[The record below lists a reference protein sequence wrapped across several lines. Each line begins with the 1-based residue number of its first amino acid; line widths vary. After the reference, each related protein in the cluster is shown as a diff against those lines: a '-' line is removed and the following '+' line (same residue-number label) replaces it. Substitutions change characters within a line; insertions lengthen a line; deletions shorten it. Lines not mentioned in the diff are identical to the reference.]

1 MKVLSRFGATIPRLR
16 PFSKKRPAPRKRRI
30 RKLRLLALLTV
41 LGIVGSVA
49 FSFGLIRAVAAEIDT
64 GKLDPQRQLDNQANG
79 YIYDRHGKRILAVL
93 RGSEARTLIRY
104 DQIAD
109 SMRHA
114 IVAIEDRRFW
124 EHDGIDLRGIGRA
137 LVADI
142 RSKGVVEGGS
152 TITQQFVKNA
162 LDRDQKTIARKVRE
176 AAYAWQL
183 ERDDGGGWSKQKIL
197 QEYLNTIY
205 FGNGAYGVQQ
215 AALAYFQ
222 HGAKELTVAESAL
235 LAGIP
240 ADPSR
245 YDPVT
250 NPGAARD
257 RRRVVLDAMLEESK
271 ITEAQYDEANE
282 TDLPDPDDVRLPGTE
297 GPAQHFVNYVKQQL
311 IDRYGQTA
319 VFGGGLKVRST
330 IDLDLQQT
338 ARDAISK
345 WLTDAEG
352 PSAALVAIDP
362 RDGAVRAMVGGNNY
376 RKSQFNLAVQ
386 GVRQPGSSFKP
397 FVLATALRQGISP
410 ATRFQSEP
418 QSISLGDRDWV
429 VGNYDDVYYGDVDLE
444 KATVESDN
452 SVYAQLTQLVGS
464 KKVAETAKRLGIRSK
479 LDGYYA
485 IGLGAE
491 AVTPLE
497 LARAYA
503 TLAHGGRRADG
514 AIFGNRPRVVEE
526 VTRNGRKRYN
536 TPRAFNALTATQA
549 GVVNEILQKAVR
561 FGTGTRAYLPDRP
574 VAGKT
579 GTTENY
585 GDAWF
590 VGYTPQLAV
599 AVWVGYP
606 TTLKPML
613 TEFRGEPVTGGSFPS
628 LIWKSFMEKA
638 LKDEESEGFPAP
650 TVPYVAP
657 KLVVRRGDRLLLDN
671 GLCRERRE
679 VVYFAGTGPSKTASC
694 LQNEVEVPDVRKLT
708 LAEAEA
714 RIEATPLTADLVYKP
729 AKALQRPGIVVDQK
743 PRRGYRSSY
752 GRILLI
758 VTKATQGVIPNL
770 VGRDIDDAR
779 LRLKRLKLEPR
790 ITWVEG
796 ASGKVLEQKTR
807 AGLAAAPGVKV
818 ELVAARS
825 RAASAAAG

>member
-1 MKVLSRFGATIPRLR
+1 MRLFRKKTARPR
-16 PFSKKRPAPRKRRI
+16 RRI

-41 LGIVGSVA
+41 LLIVGSVS
-49 FSFGLIRAVAAEIDT
+49 FSFGLIRAVAAEIDA

-79 YIYDRHGKRILAVL
+79 YIYDKDGKRVLAVL

-109 SMRHA
+109 PMRHA

-142 RSKGVVEGGS
+142 RHKGVVEGGS

-183 ERDDGGGWSKQKIL
+183 ERDPGGWPKKKIL

-205 FGNGAYGVQQ
+205 FGNGAYGIQQ

-222 HGAKELTVAESAL
+222 HGAKELTLAESAL

-240 ADPSR
+240 ADPTR
-245 YDPVT
+245 YDPVA
-250 NPGAARD
+250 NPSVARE
-257 RRRVVLDAMLEESK
+257 RRRVVLRAMLEESK
-271 ITEAQYDEANE
+271 ITQAQYETANA
-282 TDLPDPDDVRLPGTE
+282 TALPDPDDVRLPGTE
-297 GPAQHFVNYVKQQL
+297 GPAQHFVNYAKQQL
-311 IDRYGQTA
+311 IDQYGQTQ
-319 VFGGGLKVRST
+319 VFGGGLRVRTT
-330 IDLDLQQT
+330 IDLELQQT

-345 WLTDAEG
+345 WLTRPDG

-362 RDGAVRAMVGGNNY
+362 RNGAVRAMVGGNNY

-410 ATRFQSEP
+410 ATHFQSEP
-418 QSISLGDRDWV
+418 QAIDLGDKDWV
-429 VGNYDDVYYGDVDLE
+429 VGNYDDIYYGNVDLE
-444 KATVESDN
+444 KATIESDN

-514 AIFGNRPRVVEE
+514 TIFGNRPRVIEE
-526 VTRNGRKRYN
+526 VIRDGRKLHN
-536 TPRAFNALTATQA
+536 MPKAFNALTATQA
-549 GVVNEILQKAVR
+549 GVVNSILQKAVR
-561 FGTGTRAYLPDRP
+561 YGTGKRAYLSNRP

-613 TEFRGEPVTGGSFPS
+613 TEFHGEAVTGGSFPA

-638 LKDEESEGFPAP
+638 LKDEEPEGFPAP
-650 TVPYVAP
+650 PVPYVAP
-657 KLVVRRGDRLLLDN
+657 KLVVRRGDRLMLDN

-679 VVYFAGTGPSKTASC
+679 VVYFAGTGPSKTANC
-694 LQNEVEVPDVRKLT
+694 LENEVQVPDVRKLT

-714 RIEATPLTADLVYKP
+714 RVEAQPLTADLVYKP
-729 AKALQRPGIVVDQK
+729 AAPLQQPGMVVDQD

-752 GRILLI
+752 DRIILI

-770 VGRDIDDAR
+770 VGRDISDAR
-779 LRLKRLKLEPR
+779 RRLKRLKLQPR

-796 ASGKVLEQKTR
+796 GSGKVIEQKTR
-807 AGLAAAPGVKV
+807 PGLAAAPGVKV
-818 ELVAARS
+818 ELVVSRS
-825 RAASAAAG
+825 RATVAAG

>member
-1 MKVLSRFGATIPRLR
+1 MRLFRKKTARPR
-16 PFSKKRPAPRKRRI
+16 RRI

-41 LGIVGSVA
+41 LLIVGSVS

-64 GKLDPQRQLDNQANG
+64 GKLDPQRQLNNQANG
-79 YIYDRHGKRILAVL
+79 YIYDKDGKRILAVL
-93 RGSEARTLIRY
+93 RGSEARTLISY

-109 SMRHA
+109 PMRHA

-142 RSKGVVEGGS
+142 RHQAVVEGGS

-183 ERDDGGGWSKQKIL
+183 ERPGGWPKKKIL

-215 AALAYFQ
+215 AALTYFQ
-222 HGAKELTVAESAL
+222 HGAKELTLAESAL

-240 ADPSR
+240 ADPTR
-245 YDPVT
+245 YEPVA
-250 NPGAARD
+250 NRDAARK
-257 RRRVVLDAMLEESK
+257 RRRVVLQAMLEESQ
-271 ITEAQYDEANE
+271 ITQQQFEQADA
-282 TDLPDPDDVRLPGTE
+282 TDLPDPDKVRLPGTE

-311 IDRYGQTA
+311 IDQCGQTK
-319 VFGGGLKVRST
+319 VFGGGIKVRST
-330 IDLDLQQT
+330 IDLGLQQT

-345 WLTDAEG
+345 WLTDPNG

-410 ATRFQSEP
+410 ATHFESEP
-418 QSISLGDRDWV
+418 QAIDLGDKDWV
-429 VGNYDDVYYGDVDLE
+429 VGNYDDIYYGNVDLE
-444 KATVESDN
+444 KATIESDN

-514 AIFGNRPRVVEE
+514 AIFGNRPRVIEE
-526 VTRNGRKRYN
+526 VTRCGPKRHN
-536 TPRAFNALTATQA
+536 TPKAFNALTATQA
-549 GVVNEILQKAVR
+549 GVVNSILQKAVR
-561 FGTGTRAYLPDRP
+561 YGTGKRAYLPNRP

-613 TEFRGEPVTGGSFPS
+613 TEFHGEPVTGGSFPA

-638 LKDEESEGFPAP
+638 LKNEQPVGFPAP
-650 TVPYVAP
+650 AVPYVAP
-657 KLVVRRGDRLLLDN
+657 KLVVRRGDRLMLDN

-679 VVYFAGTGPSKTASC
+679 VVYFAGTGPSKTANC
-694 LQNEVEVPDVRKLT
+694 LENEVQVPDVRKLT
-708 LAEAEA
+708 LVEAQARVEA
-714 RIEATPLTADLVYKP
+714 QPLTAKLVYEP
-729 AKALQRPGIVVDQK
+729 ANPLQRVGVVVDQLPK
-743 PRRGYRSSY
+743 RGYKSSY
-752 GRILLI
+752 DEIILI

-770 VGRDIDDAR
+770 VGRDIADAR
-779 LRLKRLKLEPR
+779 RRLKKLKLEPK

-796 ASGKVLEQKTR
+796 GTGDSGGTGKVLEQKTR

-818 ELVAARS
+818 ELVVSRS
-825 RAASAAAG
+825 RATAAAG

>member
-1 MKVLSRFGATIPRLR
+1 MHPLRVFSRKQRARPR
-16 PFSKKRPAPRKRRI
+16 RRI

-41 LGIVGSVA
+41 LLIVGSVS
-49 FSFGLIRAVAAEIDT
+49 FSFGLIRAVAAEIDA
-64 GKLDPQRQLDNQANG
+64 GKLDPQSQLDKQVNG
-79 YIYDRHGKRILAVL
+79 YIYDSNEKSPRILAVL
-93 RGSEARTLIRY
+93 RGSEARTLIGY

-109 SMRHA
+109 PMRHA

-124 EHDGIDLRGIGRA
+124 EHNGIDLRGIGRA

-183 ERDDGGGWSKQKIL
+183 ERSEAWPKQRIL
-197 QEYLNTIY
+197 QAYLNTIY
-205 FGNGAYGVQQ
+205 FGNGAYGIQQ
-215 AALAYFQ
+215 AALTYFQ
-222 HGAKELTVAESAL
+222 HGAKDLTLAESAL

-245 YDPVT
+245 YDPVA
-250 NPGAARD
+250 NPDAAEA
-257 RRRVVLDAMLEESK
+257 RRRVVLQAMLEESK
-271 ITEAQYDEANE
+271 ITRQQYETANA
-282 TDLPDPDDVRLPGTE
+282 TDLPDPDNVRLPGTE

-311 IDRYGQTA
+311 IDRYGQA
-319 VFGGGLKVRST
+319 EVFGGGLRVRTT
-330 IDLDLQQT
+330 IDLGLQQA

-345 WLTDAEG
+345 WLTDADG

-418 QSISLGDRDWV
+418 QSIDLGDRDWV
-429 VGNYDDVYYGDVDLE
+429 VGNYDDIYYGNVDLE

-452 SVYAQLTQLVGS
+452 AVYAQLTQLVGS

-503 TLAHGGRRADG
+503 TIANGGERADG
-514 AIFGNRPRVVEE
+514 EIFGNRPRVIDE
-526 VTRNGRKRYN
+526 VTREGRKRYN
-536 TPRAFNALTATQA
+536 RPKEGFKALTPTQA
-549 GVVNEILQKAVR
+549 GVVNSILQQAVR
-561 FGTGTRAYLPDRP
+561 FGTGKRAYLPNRP
-574 VAGKT
+574 MAGKT

-590 VGYTPQLAV
+590 VGYTPQLVV

-606 TTLKPML
+606 TTLRPML
-613 TEFRGEPVTGGSFPS
+613 TEFRGEPVTGGTFPA

-638 LKDEESEGFPAP
+638 LKDEEPEGFPAP
-650 TVPYVAP
+650 LTPYVAP
-657 KLVVRRGDRLLLDN
+657 KLVVRRGDRLMLDN

-679 VVYFAGTGPSKTASC
+679 VVYFAGTGPNKTANC
-694 LQNEVEVPDVRKLT
+694 LENEVQVPDVRKLT

-714 RIEATPLTADLVYKP
+714 RVEAQPLTAKPIYKP
-729 AKALQRPGIVVDQK
+729 AGALQRVGVVVDQI
-743 PRRGYRSSY
+743 PRRGYKSSY
-752 GRILLI
+752 DELILI
-758 VTKATQGVIPNL
+758 VTKATRGVIPNL
-770 VGRDIDDAR
+770 VGRDIADAR
-779 LRLKRLKLEPR
+779 KRLKRLKLEPV
-790 ITWVEG
+790 ITWVDGGTGE
-796 ASGKVLEQKTR
+796 VLEQKTK
-807 AGLAAAPGVKV
+807 AGLAAAPGVEVK
-818 ELVAARS
+818 LVVSRARS
-825 RAASAAAG
+825 TAAAG

>member
-1 MKVLSRFGATIPRLR
+1 MAFG
-16 PFSKKRPAPRKRRI
+16 
-30 RKLRLLALLTV
+30 
-41 LGIVGSVA
+41 
-49 FSFGLIRAVAAEIDT
+49 FGLVRAVAAEIDA
-64 GKLDPQRQLDNQANG
+64 GKLDPRRQLHNEVNG
-79 YIYDRHGKRILAVL
+79 YIYDSTGKRILAVL
-93 RGSEARTLIRY
+93 RGSEARTLVTY
-104 DQIAD
+104 DQIAP

-124 EHDGIDLRGIGRA
+124 QHSGIDVRGIGRA
-137 LVADI
+137 LIADV
-142 RSKGVVEGGS
+142 RQQKVVEGGS

-162 LDRDQKTIARKVRE
+162 LDREEKTIARKVRE

-183 ERDDGGGWSKQKIL
+183 ERPGSGWSKRRIL

-215 AALAYFQ
+215 AAQTYFQ
-222 HGAKELTVAESAL
+222 KGAVALTLAESAL

-245 YDPVT
+245 YDPVA
-250 NPGAARD
+250 NPEAAKE
-257 RRRVVLDAMLEESK
+257 RRRLVLRAMLEERK
-271 ITEAQYDEANE
+271 ITSTQYDEANAAP
-282 TDLPDPDDVRLPGTE
+282 LPDPDDVRLPGTE

-311 IDRYGQTA
+311 IDEYGETE
-319 VFGGGLKVRST
+319 VFGGGLNVVTT
-330 IDLDLQQT
+330 IDLELQQT

-345 WLTDAEG
+345 WLTDPEG

-362 RDGAVRAMVGGNNY
+362 QDGAVRAMVGGNNY

-386 GVRQPGSSFKP
+386 GVRQPGSAFKP

-410 ATRFQSEP
+410 ATRFTSEP
-418 QSISLGDRDWV
+418 QAISLGDRDWV
-429 VGNYDDVYYGDVDLE
+429 VGNYDDVYYGSIDLE
-444 KATVESDN
+444 TATVESDN
-452 SVYAQLTQLVGS
+452 TVYAQLTQLVGA
-464 KKVAETAKRLGIRSK
+464 KNVAETAKRLGIRSE
-479 LDGYYA
+479 LDGFYA

-503 TLAHGGRRADG
+503 TLAHGGARADNSL
-514 AIFGNRPRVVEE
+514 FKDRNRPRVIKE
-526 VTRNGRKRYN
+526 VTRDGRKRHN
-536 TPRAFNALTATQA
+536 TPRGFEALTPMQA
-549 GVVNEILQKAVR
+549 GIINAALQKAVQY
-561 FGTGTRAYLPDRP
+561 GTGTRAAIPNRP

-613 TEFRGEPVTGGSFPS
+613 TEFRGEPVTGGSFPA

-638 LKDEESEGFPAP
+638 LKGEGAEGFPNPGAP
-650 TVPYVAP
+650 YAAP

-671 GLCRERRE
+671 GLCRERQE
-679 VVYFAGTGPSKTASC
+679 VVYFAGRGPTRTANC
-694 LQNEVEVPDVRKLT
+694 LENEVEVPDVRRLT
-708 LAEAEA
+708 LAEAQT
-714 RIEATPLTADLVYKP
+714 RVDSQPLTAKLVYRP
-729 AKALQRPGIVVDQK
+729 AAPLQRVGVVVDQFPK
-743 PRRGYRSSY
+743 RGYRSSY
-752 GRILLI
+752 DEIIL
-758 VTKATQGVIPNL
+758 VVSKPTRGVIPNL
-770 VGRDIDDAR
+770 VGRSVEDAR
-779 LRLKRLKLEPR
+779 TRLRGMKLQPR
-790 ITWVEG
+790 ITWAEG
-796 ASGKVLEQKTR
+796 EPGRVLEQKTR

-818 ELVAARS
+818 ELVVGRG
-825 RAASAAAG
+825 RAAAAAG

>member
-1 MKVLSRFGATIPRLR
+1 MS
-16 PFSKKRPAPRKRRI
+16 
-30 RKLRLLALLTV
+30 
-41 LGIVGSVA
+41 
-49 FSFGLIRAVAAEIDT
+49 FSFGLIRAVASEIDA
-64 GKLDPQRQLDNQANG
+64 GKLDPQRQLDNQVNG
-79 YIYDRHGKRILAVL
+79 YIYDSNRSSPRVLAVL

-104 DQIAD
+104 DQISD

-142 RSKGVVEGGS
+142 RHKRVVEGGS

-176 AAYAWQL
+176 AAFAWQL
-183 ERDDGGGWSKQKIL
+183 ERDDKRWGKKRIL
-197 QEYLNTIY
+197 QGYLNTIY

-222 HGAKELTVAESAL
+222 HGAKDLTLAESAL

-240 ADPSR
+240 ADPNR
-245 YDPVT
+245 YDPVA
-250 NPGAARD
+250 NPDAAEA
-257 RRRVVLDAMLEESK
+257 RRRVVLQAMLDESK
-271 ITEAQYDEANE
+271 ITQEQFEDANA

-311 IDRYGQTA
+311 IDRYGQTK
-319 VFGGGLKVRST
+319 VFGGGLRVRTT
-330 IDLDLQQT
+330 IDLELQEA
-338 ARDAISK
+338 AREAISK
-345 WLTDAEG
+345 WLTKPDG

-362 RDGAVRAMVGGNNY
+362 RNGAVRAMVGGNNY

-410 ATRFQSEP
+410 ATHFQSEP
-418 QSISLGDRDWV
+418 QAIDLGDKDWV
-429 VGNYDDVYYGDVDLE
+429 VGNYDDVYYGNIDLE
-444 KATVESDN
+444 QATIESDN

-464 KKVAETAKRLGIRSK
+464 RKVAETAKRMGIRSK

-503 TLAHGGRRADG
+503 TLAHGGQRADG
-514 AIFGNRPRVVEE
+514 AIFGNRPRVIEE
-526 VTRNGRKRYN
+526 VTQDGRKRHN
-536 TPRAFNALTATQA
+536 TPKAFNALTPTQA
-549 GVVNEILQKAVR
+549 GVVNSILQKAVR
-561 FGTGTRAYLPDRP
+561 YGTGKRAYLPNRP

-613 TEFRGEPVTGGSFPS
+613 TEFHGEPVTGGSFPA

-638 LKDEESEGFPAP
+638 LKSEEPEGFPAP
-650 TVPYVAP
+650 PMPYVAP
-657 KLVVRRGDRLLLDN
+657 KLVVRRGDRLMLDN

-679 VVYFAGTGPSKTASC
+679 VVYFAGTGPNKTANC
-694 LQNEVEVPDVRKLT
+694 LENEVQVPDVRKLT

-714 RIEATPLTADLVYKP
+714 RVEAQPLTADLVYKP
-729 AKALQRPGIVVDQK
+729 AAPLQQPGIVVDQD
-743 PRRGYRSSY
+743 PQRGYRSSY
-752 GRILLI
+752 DRIILI

-770 VGRDIDDAR
+770 VGRDIADAR

-796 ASGKVLEQKTR
+796 GTGVEGSAGKVLEQKTR

-818 ELVAARS
+818 ELVVSRS
-825 RAASAAAG
+825 RATAAAG

>member
-1 MKVLSRFGATIPRLR
+1 MS
-16 PFSKKRPAPRKRRI
+16 
-30 RKLRLLALLTV
+30 
-41 LGIVGSVA
+41 
-49 FSFGLIRAVAAEIDT
+49 FSFGLIRAVAAEIDS
-64 GKLDPQRQLDNQANG
+64 GKLDPQRQLDKQVNG
-79 YIYDRHGKRILAVL
+79 YIYDKDGKRVLAVL
-93 RGSEARTLIRY
+93 RGSEARTLISY

-109 SMRHA
+109 PMRHA

-124 EHDGIDLRGIGRA
+124 EHDGVDLRGIGRA

-142 RSKGVVEGGS
+142 QHQGVVEGGS

-183 ERDDGGGWSKQKIL
+183 ERDPGGWSKQKIL

-205 FGNGAYGVQQ
+205 FGNGAYGIQQ

-222 HGAKELTVAESAL
+222 HGAKDLTLAESAL

-245 YDPVT
+245 YDPVA
-250 NPGAARD
+250 NPKAARE
-257 RRRVVLDAMLEESK
+257 RRRVVLQAMLDESK
-271 ITEAQYDEANE
+271 ITPEQYETANA

-311 IDRYGQTA
+311 IDEYGQTK
-319 VFGGGLKVRST
+319 VFGGGLRVRTT
-330 IDLDLQQT
+330 IDLELQQT

-345 WLTDAEG
+345 WLTDADG

-362 RDGAVRAMVGGNNY
+362 RDGAVRAMIGGNNY

-410 ATRFQSEP
+410 ATRFESEP
-418 QSISLGDRDWV
+418 QSIDLGDRDWV
-429 VGNYDDVYYGDVDLE
+429 VGNYDDVYYGNVDLE

-452 SVYAQLTQLVGS
+452 AVYAQLTQLVGS

-479 LDGYYA
+479 LDGFYA

-503 TLAHGGRRADG
+503 TIANGGERADG
-514 AIFGNRPRVVEE
+514 SIFGNRPRVIDE
-526 VTRNGRKRYN
+526 VTQEGRKREN
-536 TPRAFNALTATQA
+536 RPREFKAMTPMQA
-549 GVVNEILQKAVR
+549 GVVNTILQQAVR
-561 FGTGTRAYLPDRP
+561 YGTGKRAYLPNRP

-590 VGYTPQLAV
+590 VGYTPQLVV

-613 TEFRGEPVTGGSFPS
+613 TEFRGDAVTGGSFPA

-638 LKDEESEGFPAP
+638 LEERGARGLPGAADAVRGAEARRPPRRPADAGQRALPRTEGGRLLRRNGPHQDRELPRERGAGAGRAHPDAGGSPGPDRRAAADRRARLQAGGAAPAAGHRRRP
-650 TVPYVAP
+650 AAEAWLP
-657 KLVVRRGDRLLLDN
+657 LVVRPDHPRRLEGDAGRGP
-671 GLCRERRE
+671 EPRR
-679 VVYFAGTGPSKTASC
+679 ARHRGC
-694 LQNEVEVPDVRKLT
+694 
-708 LAEAEA
+708 AEAAEGPQA
-714 RIEATPLTADLVYKP
+714 RARDHL
-729 AKALQRPGIVVDQK
+729 GG
-743 PRRGYRSSY
+743 RRFR
-752 GRILLI
+752 
-758 VTKATQGVIPNL
+758 
-770 VGRDIDDAR
+770 
-779 LRLKRLKLEPR
+779 
-790 ITWVEG
+790 EG
-796 ASGKVLEQKTR
+796 AR
-807 AGLAAAPGVKV
+807 AEDPGRPRGGAGREGQAGGLALALDGN
-818 ELVAARS
+818 RS
-825 RAASAAAG
+825 GRLSQRDPASA

>member
-1 MKVLSRFGATIPRLR
+1 MR
-16 PFSKKRPAPRKRRI
+16 PFSKNRPARKRRRI
-30 RKLRLLALLTV
+30 RRLRLLALLTV
-41 LGIVGSVA
+41 LGIAGTVS
-49 FSFGLIRAVAAEIDT
+49 FSFGLITAVAAEINA
-64 GKLDPQRQLDNQANG
+64 GKLDPRRQLDKQVNG
-79 YIYDRHGKRILAVL
+79 YIYDSEGKRVLAVL
-93 RGSEARTLIRY
+93 RGSEARTLVEY
-104 DQIAD
+104 DDIAD

-124 EHDGIDLRGIGRA
+124 EHNGIDLRGIGRA

-142 RSKGVVEGGS
+142 RNQAVVEGGS

-183 ERDDGGGWSKQKIL
+183 ERDDKRWGKRRIL

-205 FGNGAYGVQQ
+205 FGNGAYGIQQ
-215 AALAYFQ
+215 AAQTYFQ
-222 HGAKELTVAESAL
+222 HGAKELTLAESAL

-240 ADPSR
+240 ADPGR

-250 NPGAARD
+250 NPGAARE
-257 RRRVVLDAMLEESK
+257 RRRMVLRAMLEESK
-271 ITEAQYDEANE
+271 ITTTQYDEANAA
-282 TDLPDPDDVRLPGTE
+282 DLPDPDDVRLPGTE

-311 IDRYGQTA
+311 IDEYGQTE
-319 VFGGGLKVRST
+319 VFGGGLKVVST
-330 IDLDLQQT
+330 IDLELQQA

-345 WLTDAEG
+345 WLTEPEG

-397 FVLATALRQGISP
+397 FVLATALREGISP
-410 ATRFQSEP
+410 ATRFTSAP
-418 QSISLGDRDWV
+418 QSINLGDKYWV
-429 VGNYDDVYYGDVDLE
+429 VGNYDDVYYGNIDLE
-444 KATVESDN
+444 KATIESDN
-452 SVYAQLTQLVGS
+452 SVYAQLTQLVGA
-464 KKVAETAKRLGIRSK
+464 KNVAATAKRLGIRSK
-479 LDGYYA
+479 LDGFYA

-514 AIFGNRPRVVEE
+514 RIFGNRPRVIEQ
-526 VTRNGRKRYN
+526 VTRDGRTQHN
-536 TPRAFNALTATQA
+536 TPRAFDALTSTQA
-549 GVVNEILQKAVR
+549 GVVNAILQKAVQY
-561 FGTGTRAYLPDRP
+561 GTGKRAALPNRP

-613 TEFRGEPVTGGSFPS
+613 TEFHGEPVTGGSFPA

-638 LKDEESEGFPAP
+638 LKDEEPQGFPYP
-650 TVPYVAP
+650 NQPYGAP

-671 GLCRERRE
+671 GLCRERQE
-679 VVYFAGTGPSKTASC
+679 VVYYAGRGPTRTANC
-694 LQNEVEVPDVRKLT
+694 LENEVEVPDVRNLT
-708 LAEAEA
+708 LAEAQARVEA
-714 RIEATPLTADLVYKP
+714 QPLTPELVFKEAKP
-729 AKALQRPGIVVDQK
+729 LQLPGIVADQFPK
-743 PRRGYRSSY
+743 RGYRSSY
-752 GRILLI
+752 GRIILV
-758 VTKATQGVIPNL
+758 VTKATRGVIPNL
-770 VGRDIDDAR
+770 VGRDIDEAR
-779 LRLKRLKLEPR
+779 LRLKRLKLQPR
-790 ITWVEG
+790 ITWVDGEPG
-796 ASGKVLEQKTR
+796 TVVKQRTR
-807 AGLAAAPGVKV
+807 AGLAAAPGVRV
-818 ELVAARS
+818 ELVVGRS
-825 RAASAAAG
+825 RATTAAAG

>member
-1 MKVLSRFGATIPRLR
+1 MS
-16 PFSKKRPAPRKRRI
+16 
-30 RKLRLLALLTV
+30 
-41 LGIVGSVA
+41 
-49 FSFGLIRAVAAEIDT
+49 FSFGLVRAVAAEIDA
-64 GKLDPQRQLDNQANG
+64 GKLDPRSQLESQTNG
-79 YIYDRHGKRILAVL
+79 YIYDSKGERVLAVL
-93 RGSEARTLIRY
+93 RGSEARTLIEY
-104 DQIAD
+104 DEIAD

-124 EHDGIDLRGIGRA
+124 EHDGIDVRGIGRA

-142 RSKGVVEGGS
+142 RNKRVVEGGS

-183 ERDDGGGWSKQKIL
+183 ERPGSGWSKRRIL

-215 AALAYFQ
+215 AALVYFQ
-222 HGAKELTVAESAL
+222 HGAKDLTLAESAL

-250 NPGAARD
+250 NPAAARD
-257 RRRVVLDAMLEESK
+257 RRRTVLRAMLEESK
-271 ITEAQYDEANE
+271 ITTAQYDEANA
-282 TDLPDPDDVRLPGTE
+282 TDLPDPDKVRLPGTE

-311 IDRYGQTA
+311 IDKYGQTE
-319 VFGGGLKVRST
+319 VFGGGLKVVST
-330 IDLDLQQT
+330 IDLELQDA
-338 ARDAISK
+338 ARESISK
-345 WLTDAEG
+345 WLTDPEG

-410 ATRFQSEP
+410 ATRFTSEP
-418 QSISLGDRDWV
+418 QSINLGDKFWV
-429 VGNYDDVYYGDVDLE
+429 VGNYDDVYYGSIDLD

-452 SVYAQLTQLVGS
+452 SVYAQLTQLVGA

-479 LDGYYA
+479 LDGFYA

-514 AIFGNRPRVVEE
+514 EIFGNRPRVIEE
-526 VTRNGRKRYN
+526 VTQDGRKRHN
-536 TPRAFNALTATQA
+536 TPRAFDALTSTQA
-549 GVVNEILQKAVR
+549 GIVNSILQRAVQ
-561 FGTGTRAYLPDRP
+561 FGTGKRAALRNRP

-613 TEFRGEPVTGGSFPS
+613 TEFHGEPVTGGSFPA
-628 LIWKSFMEKA
+628 LIWKSFAEKA
-638 LKDEESEGFPAP
+638 LKDEEPQGFPTP
-650 TVPYVAP
+650 TQPYGAP

-671 GLCRERRE
+671 GLCRERQE
-679 VVYFAGTGPSKTASC
+679 VVYFAGRGPARAANC
-694 LQNEVEVPDVRKLT
+694 LENEVEVPDVRNLT
-708 LAEAEA
+708 LAEAQA
-714 RIEATPLTADLVYKP
+714 RVDAQPLTAKLVYEP
-729 AKALQRPGIVVDQK
+729 AEPLHRPGVVVDQLPK
-743 PRRGYRSSY
+743 RGYKSSY
-752 GRILLI
+752 DEIIL
-758 VTKATQGVIPNL
+758 VVSKATQGVIPNL
-770 VGRDIDDAR
+770 VGRDLEDAR

-790 ITWVEG
+790 ITWVDG
-796 ASGKVLEQKTR
+796 TPGMVVRQRTR

-818 ELVAARS
+818 ELLVGRS
-825 RAASAAAG
+825 RTSAAAG

>member
-1 MKVLSRFGATIPRLR
+1 MR
-16 PFSKKRPAPRKRRI
+16 PFSKKRPARRQRRI

-49 FSFGLIRAVAAEIDT
+49 FSFGLILAVAAEIDA
-64 GKLDPQRQLDNQANG
+64 GKLDPQRQLDKQANG
-79 YIYDRHGKRILAVL
+79 YIYDKDGKRILAVL
-93 RGSEARTLIRY
+93 QGSEARTLISY

-114 IVAIEDRRFW
+114 IVAIEDRRYW

-142 RSKGVVEGGS
+142 RSKAVVEGGS

-183 ERDDGGGWSKQKIL
+183 ERPGGWSKQKIL

-205 FGNGAYGVQQ
+205 FGNGAYGVQK
-215 AALAYFQ
+215 AARTYFQ
-222 HGAKELTVAESAL
+222 HGAKDLTVAESAL

-271 ITEAQYDEANE
+271 ITQAQYDEANE

-297 GPAQHFVNYVKQQL
+297 GQHGALHYVNYVKQQL
-311 IDRYGQTA
+311 IDQYGSA
-319 VFGGGLKVRST
+319 EVFGGGLKVRTT
-330 IDLDLQQT
+330 IDLDLQEM
-338 ARDAISK
+338 ARNAISK

-362 RDGAVRAMVGGNNY
+362 RNGAVRAMVGGNNY

-418 QSISLGDRDWV
+418 QSINLGDRDWV
-429 VGNYDDVYYGDVDLE
+429 VGNYDDVYYGNVDLE
-444 KATVESDN
+444 EATVESDN

-503 TLAHGGRRADG
+503 TIANGGERADG
-514 AIFGNRPRVVEE
+514 SIFGNRPRVIDE
-526 VTRNGRKRYN
+526 VTRKGRTRINRPKE
-536 TPRAFNALTATQA
+536 FKALTPTQA
-549 GVVNEILQKAVR
+549 GVVNSILQQAVR
-561 FGTGTRAYLPDRP
+561 FGTGKRAYLPNRP

-613 TEFRGEPVTGGSFPS
+613 TEFRGEPVTGGSFPA

-638 LKDEESEGFPAP
+638 LKNEEPEGFPAP
-650 TVPYVAP
+650 LTPYVAP
-657 KLVVRRGDRLLLDN
+657 KLVVRRGDRLMLDN

-679 VVYFAGTGPSKTASC
+679 VVYFAGTGPSKTANC
-694 LQNEVEVPDVRKLT
+694 LQNEVEVPDVRRLT

-714 RIEATPLTADLVYKP
+714 RIEAQPLTADLVFKP

-752 GRILLI
+752 DRILLI

-779 LRLKRLKLEPR
+779 LRLKRLKLEPQ
-790 ITWVEG
+790 ITWVPG
-796 ASGKVLEQKTR
+796 ASGKVLEQRTR

-825 RAASAAAG
+825 RAATAAAG

>member
-1 MKVLSRFGATIPRLR
+1 MRL
-16 PFSKKRPAPRKRRI
+16 FSKQKSARPRRRI

-41 LGIVGSVA
+41 LGIAGSVS
-49 FSFGLIRAVAAEIDT
+49 FSFGLIRAVAAEIDA
-64 GKLDPQRQLDNQANG
+64 GKLDPQRQLGKQVNG
-79 YIYDRHGKRILAVL
+79 YIYDKDGKRVLAVL

-109 SMRHA
+109 PMRHA

-137 LVADI
+137 LLADI

-183 ERDDGGGWSKQKIL
+183 ERDPGGWSKQKIL

-215 AALAYFQ
+215 ASLVYFQ
-222 HGAKELTVAESAL
+222 HGAKDLTLAESAL

-240 ADPSR
+240 ADPTR

-250 NPGAARD
+250 NPTAARE
-257 RRRVVLDAMLEESK
+257 RRRIVLRAMLEESK
-271 ITEAQYDEANE
+271 ITPAQYEEADA

-311 IDRYGQTA
+311 IDEYGQTK

-345 WLTDAEG
+345 WLTKPDG

-418 QSISLGDRDWV
+418 QSINLGDRDWV
-429 VGNYDDVYYGDVDLE
+429 VGNYDDVYYGNIDLE
-444 KATVESDN
+444 TATIESDN
-452 SVYAQLTQLVGS
+452 AVYAQLTQLVGS

-497 LARAYA
+497 LARAFA

-514 AIFGNRPRVVEE
+514 AIFGNRPRVIEE
-526 VTRNGRKRYN
+526 VTRNGRKRHN
-536 TPRAFNALTATQA
+536 TPRAFNALTSTQA
-549 GVVNEILQKAVR
+549 GIVNQILQKAVR
-561 FGTGTRAYLPDRP
+561 FGTGKRAYIPNRP
-574 VAGKT
+574 MAGKT

-613 TEFRGEPVTGGSFPS
+613 TEFNGEPVTGGSFPS

-638 LKDEESEGFPAP
+638 LKGVEPEGFPYP
-650 TVPYVAP
+650 SSPYVAP

-679 VVYFAGTGPSKTASC
+679 VVYFAGAGPSKTANC
-694 LQNEVEVPDVRKLT
+694 LENEVEVPDVRKLT
-708 LAEAEA
+708 LAEAQARVEA
-714 RIEATPLTADLVYKP
+714 QPLTAELVYKP
-729 AKALQRPGIVVDQK
+729 AEPLQQPGIVVDQD
-743 PRRGYRSSY
+743 PRRGFRSSY
-752 GRILLI
+752 DRIILI
-758 VTKATQGVIPNL
+758 VSKATQGVIPNL

-779 LRLKRLKLEPR
+779 LRLKRLKLEPK
-790 ITWVEG
+790 ITWVAG
-796 ASGKVLEQKTR
+796 GSGKVVEQRTR

-818 ELVAARS
+818 ELVVSRS
-825 RAASAAAG
+825 RSTSAAG